1 LIKNNLEFNNTKI
14 AFSHKSNY
22 ELRRAYYLFKIL
34 SLGYISK
41 VGRKLLKLLIRI
53 NFPLNSLILKT
64 IYAQFCGG
72 RDIFECK
79 EVITKLKKNNVYSI
93 LDYSIEGSVSE
104 NDFENSMNKCL
115 NILSA
120 CKSKNLSKFIVFKPS
135 AVGRFLLYKKVSS
148 KINLTVDEKNE
159 WRRVEDR
166 FMKICSEASKND
178 IMVLV
183 DAEESWIQ
191 NAIDELVF
199 KMMENFNKNK
209 AVIYNTLQAYRRDR
223 YDYLTKI
230 HKNKTG
236 KFKIGIKLVRGAY
249 MEKERKR
256 AVKYNYPCP
265 ICDDKSQTDKIF
277 DNSLEYIIQ
286 NIDDFGLFI
295 GSHNEKSNLLSTKLL
310 KKNKIN
316 KKDDRIWFSQLYGMS
331 DNISFS
337 LADNGYNVAK
347 YLPFGPINEVMPY
360 LIRRL
365 DENSSISSQTN
376 RELQL
381 IKAEIK
387 RRKT

>member
-1 LIKNNLEFNNTKI
+1 
-14 AFSHKSNY
+14 
-22 ELRRAYYLFKIL
+22 
-34 SLGYISK
+34 
-41 VGRKLLKLLIRI
+41 
-53 NFPLNSLILKT
+53 
-64 IYAQFCGG
+64 
-72 RDIFECK
+72 
-79 EVITKLKKNNVYSI
+79 
-93 LDYSIEGSVSE
+93 
-104 NDFENSMNKCL
+104 
-115 NILSA
+115 
-120 CKSKNLSKFIVFKPS
+120 
-135 AVGRFLLYKKVSS
+135 
-148 KINLTVDEKNE
+148 
-159 WRRVEDR
+159 
-166 FMKICSEASKND
+166 MKICSEASKND